1 MITMNYFPMQRY
13 LYKKSISL
21 LVLLFVTLVMAGCG
35 ETRYLLRYDKPE
47 KEMVWPSLPDKPR
60 FSFVGQ
66 LWGEDNLKEVEGG
79 GAGAAIGHFFK
90 ALVGLGDEPDNAR
103 NLLRPQSGA
112 VDEQGRVIVTDAGR
126 QAVFVFD
133 EKLGKMDVWRSA
145 TENLNFVSPVGVS
158 MAKNGD
164 VLVADAE
171 LRRVIRLD
179 SQGNPKADFGFGD
192 LERPT
197 GLAINIATGNIYV
210 SDTAEH
216 NIKVF
221 SDNGA
226 LVQVIG
232 QVGTKPGEFNAP
244 THISFVDGKLYVTDT
259 FNARVQVL
267 DPKGKFLRSVGSR
280 GLYMGNLVRPKGV
293 TADSD
298 GNVYII
304 ESFHDFL
311 LVYDQDTR
319 FLLPIGGTGADA
331 GQFYLPAGVWADR
344 RNRIYV
350 ADMYNGRVS
359 IFQYLQENVPSGIAT
374 QETKM
379 SGQHKAGAQV
389 DVKEEKQT
397 LNGQ

>member
-1 MITMNYFPMQRY
+1 MDYFFMKHS
-13 LYKKSISL
+13 LFKKCAL
-21 LVLLFVTLVMAGCG
+21 LLMLVFVMLAMTGCG

-66 LWGEDNLKEVEGG
+66 LWGEDNLKAIEDG
-79 GAGAAIGHFFK
+79 GAGATISGFFK
-90 ALVGLGDEPDNAR
+90 SLVGLGDEPDNTR
-103 NLLRPQSGA
+103 NLLRPQSGV
-112 VDEQGRVIVTDAGR
+112 VDSQGRVIVTDAGR

-133 EKLGKMDVWRSA
+133 EKLGQMKIWKAA
-145 TENLNFVSPVGVS
+145 TEGLNFVSPVGVS
-158 MAKNGD
+158 VAKNGD

-179 SQGNPKADFGFGD
+179 SQGKPKAEFGFGD

-197 GLAINIATGNIYV
+197 GLAINESTGQVYV

-221 SDNGA
+221 ADNGT
-226 LVQVIG
+226 LEQIIG
-232 QVGTKPGEFNAP
+232 QVGTKGGEFNAP

-267 DPKGKFLRSVGSR
+267 DSKGKFIRSVGSR
-280 GLYMGNLVRPKGV
+280 GLFMGNLVRPKGV
-293 TADSD
+293 TADSE

-304 ESFHDFL
+304 ESFHDYL

-319 FLLPIGGTGADA
+319 FLLPIGGTGSGA
-331 GQFYLPAGVWADR
+331 GQFYLPAGVWSDR

-359 IFQYLQENVPSGIAT
+359 IFQYLQGNELGGQDV
-374 QETKM
+374 TKKMEM
-379 SGQHKAGAQV
+379 SGQIGTAPQV
-389 DVKEEKQT
+389 DVK
-397 LNGQ
+397 

>member
-1 MITMNYFPMQRY
+1 MT
-13 LYKKSISL
+13 
-21 LVLLFVTLVMAGCG
+21 GCG
-35 ETRYLLRYDKPE
+35 ETHYLLRYDKPE

-60 FSFVGQ
+60 FRFVGQ
-66 LWGEDNLKEVEGG
+66 LWGEENFKEVDGSG
-79 GAGAAIGHFFK
+79 TGAAISKFFK

-103 NLLRPQSGA
+103 NLLRPQSGT
-112 VDEQGRVIVTDAGR
+112 VDAQGRVIVTDAGR

-133 EKLGKMDVWRSA
+133 EKLGKLDVWTAA

-158 MAKNGD
+158 VAKNGD

-171 LRRVIRLD
+171 LRRIIRLD

-216 NIKVF
+216 NIKVYG
-221 SDNGA
+221 DNGT
-226 LVQVIG
+226 LIQVIG
-232 QVGTKPGEFNAP
+232 QVGTEPAEFNAP

-259 FNARVQVL
+259 FNSRVQVL
-267 DPKGKFLRSVGSR
+267 DPNGKFLRSVGSR

-293 TADSD
+293 TADSE
-298 GNVYII
+298 GNVYIV

-311 LVYDQDTR
+311 LVYDKDAR
-319 FLLPIGGTGADA
+319 FLLPVGGTGAEA

-344 RNRIYV
+344 LNRIYV
-350 ADMYNGRVS
+350 ADMYNGRVA
-359 IFQYLQENVPSGIAT
+359 IFQYLQENVPGGVAT
-374 QETKM
+374 QERKM
-379 SGQHKAGAQV
+379 SRPQEAGAQI
-389 DVKEEKQT
+389 DVK
-397 LNGQ
+397 